1 MIKSMTGYGRAQ
13 KSFERHSINIEL
25 RCVNHRYLDCAV
37 RVPRIYVFLE
47 ETVKSV
53 VQSVIAR
60 GKADVFVTIEH
71 EQSDNVSISLN
82 RPMLEGYLSAIG
94 ELRDGYGLR
103 EDVSLMQMARFPEVF
118 SVVKEQEDM
127 DELRRNVT
135 EVLKDALSDFAKMR
149 EREGN
154 RLKEDILARTD
165 EIERLVGIVEERSP
179 ETVREYR
186 EKLFQRMKEV
196 LESTDIEEGRILLEA
211 AVYADKVA
219 VSEETVRLRSHID
232 QIRSMLSA
240 GGAVGRKLDFLIQEL
255 NREANTIGSKAGD
268 IELSRVVVDMKSE
281 IEKMREQV
289 QNIE

>member
-13 KSFERHSINIEL
+13 KNFERHSINIEL
-25 RCVNHRYLDCAV
+25 RCVNHRYFDCVV

-53 VQSVIAR
+53 VQGVIAR
-60 GKADVFVTIEH
+60 GKVDVFVTIEH

-82 RPMLEGYLSAIG
+82 RPVLDGYIGAITEMRG
-94 ELRDGYGLR
+94 QYSLRD
-103 EDVSLMQMARFPEVF
+103 DMSLMQMARLPEVF

-127 DELRRNVT
+127 DELKQSVS
-135 EVLKDALSDFAKMR
+135 EVLLDALSDFSGMR
-149 EREGN
+149 ESEGG
-154 RLKEDILARTD
+154 RLGEDILQRAS
-165 EIERLVGIVEERSP
+165 EIESLVAVVEERSP
-179 ETVREYR
+179 KTVIEYR
-186 EKLFQRMKEV
+186 ERLYARMREV
-196 LESTDIEEGRILLEA
+196 LENTELDEGRILLEA
-211 AVYADKVA
+211 AIFADKVA
-219 VSEETVRLRSHID
+219 VSEETVRLRSHIS
-232 QIRSMLSA
+232 QLRNMLA
-240 GGAVGRKLDFLIQEL
+240 TGGAVGRKLDFLIQEM